1 MEIMC
6 AHNYYYEDDEEGG
19 ACGSVLRG
27 HTAAVLFA
35 QRIRT
40 HQLSPQPP
48 RALGMPTAAG
58 NRRRGK
64 QLLTSRAVQGVG
76 RRVCQLQILFHHPV
90 PPAPR
95 ALVLSV
101 KRAALHSVLRVYW
114 VAGRPESVCFFV
126 TMKGG
131 RHFYLITMVCLYV

>member
-1 MEIMC
+1 MEMC
-6 AHNYYYEDDEEGG
+6 AHNYYYEDDEEEGG

-27 HTAAVLFA
+27 RTVALLFA

-40 HQLSPQPP
+40 HSLSPQQP
-48 RALGMPTAAG
+48 RSLEMPTAG
-58 NRRRGK
+58 NRRGK